1 MAASNLKCPIC
12 GQMHTP
18 FEQYCPHCLWEY
30 RIYPDNVSAVVLKME
45 KEREQKYRE
54 IYGRVANN
62 DGLIADYKKR
72 IEELEATLSKKEQTI
87 KDLEKKPMKKEEQ
100 IKSRSTVENEV
111 GEKKSKEKQTF
122 IVGRE
127 GSQHKEILEKTVSRQ
142 HCRVTLLADGRVEI
156 ENLSKSNGT
165 LINGER
171 IDKVITSMDAELKM
185 GNYTVKVRDL
195 FPPRKV

>member
-12 GQMHTP
+12 GQIHTP

-72 IEELEATLSKKEQTI
+72 IEELEATLSKKE
-87 KDLEKKPMKKEEQ
+87 DQ
-100 IKSRSTVENEV
+100 IKSMSIVENKV
-111 GEKKSKEKQTF
+111 VEKKSGKEEQTF

-127 GSQHKEILEKTVSRQ
+127 GSQHKEIMEKTVSRQ
-142 HCRVTLLADGRVEI
+142 HCRVTLLADGRVEV

-165 LINGER
+165 VINGER